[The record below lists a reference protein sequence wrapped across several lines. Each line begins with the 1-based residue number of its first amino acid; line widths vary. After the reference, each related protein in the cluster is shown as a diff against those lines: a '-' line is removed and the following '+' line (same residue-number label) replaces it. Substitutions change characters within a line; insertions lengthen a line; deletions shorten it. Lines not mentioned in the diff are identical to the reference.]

1 MATAQILFS
10 EYLYPLPQ
18 SAPLDGSLFLA
29 EMEDDDPID
38 KNDIRFLIPWSEN
51 VSGFGKS
58 DITLTDGF
66 SVVSFQGENSV
77 YEVVIRPPNPISAD
91 ADFQGEL
98 EIVLAANAVDE
109 TNAETTQTFAYS
121 NAIPEAAW
129 QHLFTPPDTYTDIAN
144 ITRDRIVLLRDNMLH
159 AFTHDGDEH
168 SEEQVVLF
176 PDTNAIVISQIKVY
190 QANKYLALGRTAGDR
205 SGVNPQATTR
215 FYILSPNRDYE
226 WESDKLHYDI
236 VVIYFD
242 RDVERFSI
250 DSTSKS
256 LFVSSSILDRT
267 PNAIVLPCYSKIPM
281 RILHES
287 IQKGE
292 TTIDRHVLLD
302 FEFTLNNGDI
312 EFPTYYSNPEI
323 VTDGSGT
330 LYIFPNSLLGFDP
343 YIYAYDLEGTLIQP
357 KRIKVPP
364 ISGATNVSGM
374 YIFENHL
381 YCLFGAGNIYR
392 IDLSTFSLPKPLTTI
407 YPLSVDAGDV
417 IDLRKFVRYANDIVF
432 EIGYDKPDWLSM
444 RENRY
449 LEVSADAETGDTALI
464 RLRGINQ
471 NGITDENAF
480 SFYIYLEQLRTP
492 RWKALQSLNMFANQ
506 KLNMF
511 AYCQDADT
519 IEWQHGFTPPTDL
532 TLTDGV
538 FTITGDNYAA
548 TNTVSLRA
556 RARQGTFEDITFTL
570 NILPTEITQPFRR
583 NTPYRFRTL
592 IEGIDIT
599 GDILNTSNIKGSL
612 DPLKVNVYIRG
623 EATINLPSRQGYYN
637 SDFPDNF
644 WTANNLNRN
653 GYLNT
658 IKIYFDAFEGGRWVE
673 KTLLFEGLINKWNE
687 SITDIQVTLGCVD
700 NTYFLR
706 QTDLGNRRGIGK
718 PIRIPLFPPE
728 DVTAETVVEGIY
740 TPETGIAPLNVGRN
754 ALAKHHTRDLTL
766 KSLMNRHEGVFID
779 DTGFL
784 SATDL
789 KTQGGYLS
797 PQTSPILLDSETALL
812 KKTAHS
818 AVEALA
824 TADPD
829 RFYSV
834 YTDVETSV
842 DKPYVSSNGNLAFHT
857 ASGRILRTPADW
869 IHDAT
874 ENILYALLS
883 NASDAAEDQLVSYD
897 IAKDQS
903 RVMQTFDA
911 SLEALQLTSRD
922 FNVFYV
928 LTAPAA
934 DITVDRSAESPDP
947 DTDTLRLNYDTAEGA
962 NAKIL
967 KYTHSDRHV
976 ATHVSKND
984 PYPPQPSIH
993 YWAGFESEK
1002 TIWKGIQP
1010 TSRATFRVA
1019 SNGSL
1024 YYRFATPETF
1034 GVASVSADGE
1044 THTEVVAAV
1053 RDAYQNH
1060 LNFAFDMNDDATDVF
1075 FAYGQGSSTDS
1086 ELFIKSDSETFLQ
1099 EDVLIYNL
1107 NVLDAVGGAWLGV
1120 HELLVHDRFCYM
1132 IVPIARGN
1140 RDMDKSAGAVLYRY
1154 GLDTHQLQVIETY
1167 DFVHY
1172 GATSLIL
1179 HNDSIYFLES
1189 PDVSYKFLPRNP
1201 DLESWDADTG
1211 QNLLPE
1217 AKGYLKRIPVD
1228 GGESVESL
1236 GNAWFEENAFRG
1248 TPMKCLSFND
1258 ALHFVMADG
1267 NSEHIAKL
1275 SSRESQPNN
1284 FQWLTFGKKLN
1295 FRFDLPTS
1303 GSVYDAAVDIATKTN
1318 ATFSLDRNIISVR
1331 SRTVQGALLNGAI
1344 TATST
1349 SIAYD
1354 NANKTFPESGHLL
1367 IGDEILRYT
1376 SKTDTAFSGL
1386 TRGLRGTE
1394 IQPHADNAEILFL
1407 HSAIDANMLTGNISI
1422 GLHWYQLY
1430 NVVGD
1435 SGMNVEKT
1443 DLESFQDFGQRRLD
1457 LPLNLGAHDIVW
1469 MEFAT
1474 DEYLQRYKDVQHLLR
1489 FQIQPNP
1496 FIELG
1501 DIIGFYYVE
1510 NLLMP
1515 LQVMEVTHN
1524 INNTQILGRQVSLN
1538 ITPEPEP
1545 VAVDPNESFDTT
1557 TGTGDSILV
1566 AGNGDVIQYWGD
1578 PLNTVAKA
1586 PAFAAG
1592 ASIADQTWTQFQ
1604 RIPRLELPAVE
1615 DEGHGDVEYELV
1627 GAPLGISFDA
1637 QLRVPTGAPQ
1647 QTQGT
1652 TTLTLRATDTA
1663 GEVAELTF
1671 DVSVA
1676 AASRDS
1682 RRTTTGTGDPIL
1694 VAGNGDVIIYRGN

>member
-18 SAPLDGSLFLA
+18 SAPLDDSLFLA

-66 SVVSFQGENSV
+66 SVVSFRGENSV

-91 ADFQGEL
+91 TDFQGEL

-129 QHLFTPPDTYTDIAN
+129 QHLFTPPNTYTDIAN
-144 ITRDRIVLLRDNMLH
+144 ITRDRIVLLRNNTLD
-159 AFTHDGDEH
+159 AFTHDGDGH
-168 SEEQVVLF
+168 SDEQVVF
-176 PDTNAIVISQIKVY
+176 PDNIAIEKIKVY
-190 QANKYLALGRTAGDR
+190 QANKYLALGRGPGDN
-205 SGVNPQATTR
+205 NPTIGTSR
-215 FYILSPNRDYE
+215 FYILSPNMDYD
-226 WESDKLHYDI
+226 WQSGALHYDI
-236 VVIYFD
+236 IQGNFL
-242 RDVERFSI
+242 RDVARFSI
-250 DSTSKS
+250 DSISKS
-256 LFVSSSILDRT
+256 LFVSSAILDST
-267 PNAIVLPCYSKIPM
+267 MLGVVVLPCYSKIPM

-292 TTIDRHVLLD
+292 TTIDRHVLSE

-417 IDLRKFVRYANDIVF
+417 IDGRKFVRYANDIVF
-432 EIGYDKPDWLSM
+432 EIGYDKPDWLSISN
-444 RENRY
+444 NRY

-506 KLNMF
+506 ELNMF

-532 TLTDGV
+532 ILTDGV
-538 FTITGDNYAA
+538 FTVTGANDPTTY
-548 TNTVSLRA
+548 TVSLRA
-556 RARQGTFEDITFTL
+556 KAREGTFEDITFTL
-570 NILPTEITQPFRR
+570 NILPSERTVSFLST
-583 NTPYRFRTL
+583 TPYRLRTL

-599 GDILNTSNIKGSL
+599 WDVLNTSNIKGSL
-612 DPLKVNVYIRG
+612 DSLKVNVYVRG

-644 WTANNLNRN
+644 WTTNSLNRN

-658 IKIYFDAFEGGRWVE
+658 IKIYFDAFESNQWVE
-673 KTLLFEGLINKWNE
+673 KTLLFEGLINKWSE

-754 ALAKHHTRDLTL
+754 ALAKHHTRDITL
-766 KSLMNRHEGVFID
+766 KSLMNRHEGVSID

-789 KTQGGYLS
+789 KTQGGYLA
-797 PQTSPILLDSETALL
+797 PQTSPILLDSEIALL

-829 RFYSV
+829 HL
-834 YTDVETSV
+834 YTV
-842 DKPYVSSNGNLAFHT
+842 DTDIEAFVDAPYVSSNGNLAFYT
-857 ASGRILRTPADW
+857 ASGRILRTPIDW

-897 IAKDQS
+897 IAKDQY

-911 SLEALQLTSRD
+911 SLAVGQLTSRD
-922 FNVFYV
+922 FNVFFIMTV
-928 LTAPAA
+928 PALDA
-934 DITVDRSAESPDP
+934 GIDRSAETPDP
-947 DTDTLRLNYDTAEGA
+947 DTDTLGLNYDTAEGA

-1010 TSRATFRVA
+1010 TSRASFRIA

-1044 THTEVVAAV
+1044 THTEVVAAD

-1060 LNFAFDMNDDATDVF
+1060 LNFAFDMNDDATDLF

-1086 ELFIKSDSETFLQ
+1086 ELFIKSDSETFLE
-1099 EDVLIYNL
+1099 EDVLICNL
-1107 NVLDAVGGAWLGV
+1107 KVLDSIGGAWLGV
-1120 HELLVHDRFCYM
+1120 HEILVHDRFCYM
-1132 IVPIARGN
+1132 IVPVARGN

-1217 AKGYLKRIPVD
+1217 AKGYLKRLVD
-1228 GGESVESL
+1228 GGASVESL

-1248 TPMKCLSFND
+1248 TPMKCLSVND
-1258 ALHFVMADG
+1258 TLHFVMSEG
-1267 NSEHIAKL
+1267 NSEWIGRR

-1318 ATFSLDRNIISVR
+1318 ATFSLDRNVISVR
-1331 SRTVQGALLNGAI
+1331 SRKVQGALANGAI

-1349 SIAYD
+1349 SLVYD
-1354 NANKTFPESGHLL
+1354 NANKTFPESGYLL
-1367 IGDEILRYT
+1367 IDDEILRYT
-1376 SKTDTAFSGL
+1376 SKTDTAFSNL

-1407 HSAIDANMLTGNISI
+1407 RSVVDANMLTGNISI

-1430 NVVGD
+1430 NIVGD

-1469 MEFAT
+1469 MEFAA

-1489 FQIQPNP
+1489 FQIQPNS

-1578 PLNTVAKA
+1578 PLNTIAKA

-1615 DEGHGDVEYELV
+1615 DEGHGDVQYELV
-1627 GAPLGISFDA
+1627 NAPLGISFDA
-1637 QLRVPTGAPQ
+1637 DLRVPHGAPQ
-1647 QTQGT
+1647 QPQGA
-1652 TTLTLRATDTA
+1652 TTLTLRATDKA

-1671 DVSVA
+1671 DASVA